1 MNDQVI
7 QDVSER
13 NAYPITRSQSL
24 PSSLRVTERTVE
36 ELAEVANLKLGK
48 GRVRILAPILRQLL
62 ADLKKM
68 DELDLGEEPLQLALR
83 IRRGKQ

>member
-1 MNDQVI
+1 MNDLVI
-7 QDVSER
+7 LDLGER
-13 NAYPITRSQSL
+13 NAYPITRSRSL
-24 PSSLRVTERTVE
+24 PSSLRVSEQTVE

-48 GRVRILAPILRQLL
+48 GRARILAPILRKLL
-62 ADLKKM
+62 ADLRKM